1 MIKLLALLATL
12 AACPATTNPPPA
24 MPEPAPEPAPAP
36 APTPSPTDQGPVAGP
51 ELGAPCG
58 ANDTCGAGAECVTYY
73 GIAGPKGPAFK
84 SCEIRCTPN
93 GPACPAGRKCSTVA
107 DGPGSV
113 CR

>member
-1 MIKLLALLATL
+1 MLTL
-12 AACPATTNPPPA
+12 SCSSRPRRLPRHHDPRPRRPSRPRRRSVPDADPVADRPGPPA
-24 MPEPAPEPAPAP
+24 WPA
-36 APTPSPTDQGPVAGP
+36 
-51 ELGAPCG
+51 LGEPCG

-84 SCEIRCTPN
+84 SCEIRCTPDA
-93 GPACPAGRKCSTVA
+93 ACPDGRKCTTVA